1 MPWPHLPPN
10 PDTMPAPFDGDIFAF
25 SLQLEGMDPYKE
37 QFDCRFYGEGVD
49 AGVFVPIELDASAY
63 KYTGVCLVPLTSV
76 GSKVKYEGEYPAKS
90 EWNSD
95 FVTVD
100 NSLLQGSVSS
110 PTYSWDGSKVDIK
123 VDYTITG
130 TSTDLNLVA
139 VPYMHVLPVYSS
151 QAAYAAAYGAVSIS
165 GTSGTVTITVTPGP
179 ATTYAVFMAENLS
192 TAIEPVSAAL
202 SLTI

>member
-25 SLQLEGMDPYKE
+25 SLQLEGMKPYDE
-37 QFDCRFYGEGVD
+37 QFDCRFFGDGID
-49 AGVFVPIELDASAY
+49 AGVFVPIELDTTVN
-63 KYTGVCLVPLTSV
+63 KYTGVGLVPLSSV
-76 GSKVKYEGEYPAKS
+76 GSKVKYVGEYPAQNAS
-90 EWNSD
+90 NVDSI
-95 FVTVD
+95 TVD

-110 PTYSWDGSKVDIK
+110 PTCSWDGSKVDIK

-130 TSTDLNLVA
+130 TSTNLNLVA

-165 GTSGTVTITVTPGP
+165 GTSGTAIITVTPGP